1 MTLYTRTG
9 DSGET
14 SFVGGERIRKDDI
27 RIEAYGTLDEL
38 NASIGVTLAFVEDEQ
53 TRKILAT
60 VQNDLFTLGAELASI
75 SSKAQSL
82 TKPLPVTTEDHVDEL
97 EQLIDSLEST
107 LPMQKN
113 FILPG
118 GTTSASFLHLC
129 RTTCRRAERLVVK
142 LTKYY
147 DLNPEILRYINR
159 LSSLFHVLSRH
170 ANKELVKEQQPIYK
184 YFSNKQEE

>member
-1 MTLYTRTG
+1 MSLYTRTG
-9 DSGET
+9 DAGET
-14 SFVGGERIRKDDI
+14 SFVGGERVRKDDI

-38 NASIGVTLAFVEDEQ
+38 NAVIGVTLAFIEDEHARQ
-53 TRKILAT
+53 TLST
-60 VQNDLFTLGAELASI
+60 VQNDLFTLGAELASVCQ
-75 SSKAQSL
+75 KAQSMS
-82 TKPLPVTTEDHVDEL
+82 KPLPVVTTDHVDEL
-97 EQLIDSLEST
+97 EQLIDDLEKN
-107 LPMQKN
+107 LPIQKA

-129 RTTCRRAERLVVK
+129 RTTCRRAERLIVR

-147 DLNPEILRYINR
+147 NINPDILRYINR

-184 YFSNKQEE
+184 YFGNKKE